1 MGIFAL
7 ALHAVTSPDGFAGL
21 EDLGPLGST
30 AERWWSVLGRSGFFI
45 AMVAAGVLAQI
56 LRSVLQFAG
65 SVAAAGVQAGAETT
79 LREDLMR
86 RFLALGFRQVRRFR
100 AGDLANLLDQVHYIG
115 HSANRLNQLV
125 TALLLL
131 AAYLVV
137 LLMLSWP
144 ATLAAVAVMAC
155 GAVLLGGIVRRVRGH
170 ADAYKQATVRLSEQ
184 VVDLLHGLK
193 VILAFGREGY
203 ALSRAQAEIEKASR
217 ATRGSVVAQ
226 AFVAPLVEGAA
237 AAGVGLVLLIGFF
250 VLGPRPGSGLARFAT
265 FLFVLY
271 RMAPRLSVVHK
282 DWALLANYLP
292 FVERTAKF
300 LEEEVPERPAETG
313 VACESIG
320 SGVRF
325 EAVGYTYE
333 GQPCAALADID
344 FELGRG
350 RMVAVVGESG
360 AGKSTLADLLVR
372 LIDPAEGRITVDG
385 RDLRD
390 LGWESWRQRLGVV
403 GQGTFL
409 FHDSIRENIL
419 LGRSADP
426 ARLEGAARRALA
438 HDFIA
443 RLPAGY
449 DTVIGDQGYRL
460 SGGERQRIAIARAIL
475 GDPEILLLDEATSD
489 LDSHS
494 EALIRQALQELRG
507 RCAILAIAHRLSA
520 LTAADEILVL
530 HAGQVVER
538 GRHAEL
544 LARRGAYA
552 RLWQLQQPQGSGVVA
567 EERLE
572 VLHES

>member
-1 MGIFAL
+1 
-7 ALHAVTSPDGFAGL
+7 
-21 EDLGPLGST
+21 
-30 AERWWSVLGRSGFFI
+30 
-45 AMVAAGVLAQI
+45 
-56 LRSVLQFAG
+56 
-65 SVAAAGVQAGAETT
+65 
-79 LREDLMR
+79 
-86 RFLALGFRQVRRFR
+86 
-100 AGDLANLLDQVHYIG
+100 
-115 HSANRLNQLV
+115 
-125 TALLLL
+125 
-131 AAYLVV
+131 
-137 LLMLSWP
+137 
-144 ATLAAVAVMAC
+144 
-155 GAVLLGGIVRRVRGH
+155 
-170 ADAYKQATVRLSEQ
+170 
-184 VVDLLHGLK
+184 
-193 VILAFGREGY
+193 
-203 ALSRAQAEIEKASR
+203 
-217 ATRGSVVAQ
+217 
-226 AFVAPLVEGAA
+226 
-237 AAGVGLVLLIGFF
+237 
-250 VLGPRPGSGLARFAT
+250 
-265 FLFVLY
+265 
-271 RMAPRLSVVHK
+271 
-282 DWALLANYLP
+282 
-292 FVERTAKF
+292 
-300 LEEEVPERPAETG
+300 

-475 GDPEILLLDEATSD
+475 KNAPILVLDEATSA
-489 LDSHS
+489 LDAES
-494 EALIRQALQELRG
+494 EREVQRALDQLMLAEGG
-507 RCAILAIAHRLSA
+507 RHRTTLVIAHRLS
-520 LTAADEILVL
+520 TIRNADLIAV
-530 HAGQVVER
+530 VVEGR
-538 GRHAEL
+538 VVETGRHEEL
-544 LARRGAYA
+544 LAARGDYA
-552 RLWQLQQPQGSGVVA
+552 RLWKIFEGEQRAGALATP
-567 EERLE
+567 
-572 VLHES
+572 ESSLPRTAM